1 MKRSMMQAYVKGS
14 DKAVELYQK
23 AFNAKLIS
31 EYKNEDGSYIHA
43 ELDLLIQGVMKRI
56 T

>member
-1 MKRSMMQAYVKGS
+1 MMQICIKGS
-14 DKAVELYQK
+14 CEAVKLYQK